1 MPGSESGQCKINR
14 YVEIFNSDHVQ
25 SKLKEL
31 GHIRSVVFID
41 ENKLP
46 TAFEF
51 DTYRLEKL
59 AIDQQLDRKLL
70 DIVQEDDPAV
80 IM

>member
-14 YVEIFNSDHVQ
+14 FVEIFNSDHVQ
-25 SKLKEL
+25 TKLQQN
-31 GHIRSVVFID
+31 GHVRSVVFID
-41 ENKLP
+41 ENRLP

-51 DTYRLEKL
+51 DTYRLEEL
-59 AIDQQLDRKLL
+59 NDNLVLDRQLL